1 MEAQNITLGKGDHSV
16 VVKIRFSKRARSYA
30 IRMSILKGVE
40 LVIPFKANVNQA
52 YQFLLKKEE
61 WVKNKFAQLKR
72 PDSIPIKIGSRIP
85 ILGVWH
91 TIVASNDNTIDPHT
105 ISLRSYKGSIST
117 WELKRILFSL
127 LRQNIDAT
135 AKKIAP
141 HLGVTYKKIS
151 IRDTRSRWGSCSTN
165 GNLSFSS
172 RLIFAPEGIVEY
184 VVAHE
189 LCHLREMNHSPKFW
203 KLVQTVCPDY
213 KQSRGWLRKNGYTL
227 HSYLL

>member
-1 MEAQNITLGKGDHSV
+1 MKTDSIVLGEGERSV
-16 VVKIRFSKRARSYA
+16 VVKIRFSKRASSYA
-30 IRMSILKGVE
+30 IRMSILNGVE

-72 PDSIPIKIGSRIP
+72 PDHIAIKIGSQIP
-85 ILGVWH
+85 IFGVYH
-91 TIVASNDNTIDPHT
+91 TIVASNDNSVAHNTIN
-105 ISLRSYKGSIST
+105 LRSYGDSISN

-127 LRQNIDAT
+127 LRQKIEAV

-141 HLGVTYKKIS
+141 TLGVAYKKIS

-165 GNLSFSS
+165 GNLSFSW
-172 RLIFAPEGIVEY
+172 RLIFASENIVEY
-184 VVAHE
+184 LVAHE
-189 LCHLREMNHSPKFW
+189 LSHLREMNHSPRFW

-213 KQSRGWLRKNGYTL
+213 KQARSWLKKNGYTL
-227 HSYLL
+227 HSYVL